1 MNLVENNL
9 NIDEII
15 NMAREVEFE
24 KIYTFEEI
32 KDKVI

>member
-1 MNLVENNL
+1 MDLVEDNL

-24 KIYTFEEI
+24 KIYSFDEI
-32 KDKVI
+32 KSKVI